1 MKKPYI
7 TNLVTKSELYN
18 ISSITSSNTLLN
30 KFQICLD
37 KLNNISTKE
46 IAFKDIK
53 ILISQNK
60 NNPKALRY
68 YLSSLNVDTK
78 KLTHFAK
85 EYQLLIYG
93 YISEIYKTELY
104 DTFDNSPNLIKTIS
118 RMLNQIRNKYLDESD
133 ENIQNAAAFSYSEI
147 LKYSMPKDDI
157 ALIIIVFF
165 DPLINLINS
174 GKSLN
179 IQRSAGKILNY
190 LIDCIGK
197 DEIYELIINNENNNE
212 SNILEILSKKI
223 LNQFIKGPI
232 NDNFTEPEG
241 IYKLIKYIRF
251 ENFNYCLKDIYN
263 KLLNILDKKNL
274 NYKLYI
280 SVLNIFN
287 IIGEKLLELNYNI
300 ILEYFQ
306 YNIINKLNYFTK
318 DRIHKIQIAARLALN
333 KWKELEKIYNRE
345 EEGKNNYVN
354 NNINKNN
361 KYNFKQNK
369 INNKID
375 NKREFNNKFNK
386 KQIKYNNELKRSKSI
401 DNFDKISDNFFNE
414 NRDRENKIKQ
424 ILKKNNL
431 DTNIKNNI
439 NIENTDYIYK
449 EEKNKNNII
458 QFNSTQK
465 NNDNNN
471 ISIIKLTLSNL
482 LNNSFNKIQNQI
494 NDKISNR
501 LNYLDNK
508 INKLEQKLYQF
519 TNKNLDKTES
529 DLIVINN
536 RRIEKNLLNSTQKEN
551 KYSSLWYKSL
561 IFLEKNQINEAYNL
575 ILKSQDD
582 IYLLRLIFIT
592 GPVLNK
598 LNENL
603 AKKVLIRMNKIN
615 KSQQI
620 QNILINLI
628 NQSLIENDNDK
639 KIFYLLNYEEQN
651 EILDSLY
658 NINNFENDN
667 KIILKAKE
675 LYNKIIYNN
684 NNNIN

>member
-7 TNLVTKSELYN
+7 TNLVTKSDLYN
-18 ISSITSSNTLLN
+18 ISSITSTNTLLN

-68 YLSSLNVDTK
+68 YLSSLNIDTK

-93 YISEIYKTELY
+93 YISEIYQTELY

-118 RMLNQIRNKYLDESD
+118 RMLNQIRSKYLDESD

-179 IQRSAGKILNY
+179 IQRSAGTILNY

-251 ENFNYCLKDIYN
+251 ENFNFCLKDIYN
-263 KLLNILDKKNL
+263 KLLNILNKKNL

-287 IIGEKLLELNYNI
+287 IIGEKLLELNYNT

-345 EEGKNNYVN
+345 EEGKNNIVN
-354 NNINKNN
+354 NNILKNN
-361 KYNFKQNK
+361 KYNFNQNK
-369 INNKID
+369 TNYNID
-375 NKREFNNKFNK
+375 NKREFNNKKFNK
-386 KQIKYNNELKRSKSI
+386 KQMILNNELKRSKTI
-401 DNFDKISDNFFNE
+401 DNFENFTNNFFIE
-414 NRDRENKIKQ
+414 NRENKIKK
-424 ILKKNNL
+424 ILDKNIL

-439 NIENTDYIYK
+439 KIENFDYKSK
-449 EEKNKNNII
+449 EEK
-458 QFNSTQK
+458 
-465 NNDNNN
+465 DNNN
-471 ISIIKLTLSNL
+471 NNNLSIFKLTLSNL
-482 LNNSFNKIQNQI
+482 LNNSFNQIQNQI
-494 NDKISNR
+494 NDKITNR

-536 RRIEKNLLNSTQKEN
+536 RRIEKNILNSTHIEN
-551 KYSSLWYKSL
+551 RYSTIWYKSL
-561 IFLEKNQINEAYNL
+561 MFLEKNQINEAYNL
-575 ILKSQDD
+575 VLKSEDD

-603 AKKVLIRMNKIN
+603 AKKVLIRINKIN

-628 NQSLIENDNDK
+628 NQSLIENYNNK
-639 KIFYLLNYEEQN
+639 KIFYLLNYDEQN
-651 EILDSLY
+651 DILDSLY
-658 NINNFENDN
+658 NINNFQNDN
-667 KIILKAKE
+667 KIIIRAKE

-684 NNNIN
+684 KIIN